1 MGCKWIFSIKYKA
14 DGSIDR
20 YKARLVAKGYTQK
33 YGIDYQET
41 FSLVAKLKTVRVML
55 SLAANLDWPLHQL
68 DVKNVFLHGD
78 LEEEIYMDLPSG
90 YTATSEAKIACRLQ
104 RALYGLKQ
112 SPGAWFGRF
121 SSAMRKYGFQQSN
134 YNHTLF
140 PKHQV
145 GKITALIVYVND
157 MIIIGDDVE
166 EISRLQEKLT
176 IEFEMKNFGGL
187 KYFFRHSSS
196 KVKTRHISFPK
207 EIYTRLV
214 GRGRITKV

>member
-1 MGCKWIFSIKYKA
+1 M
-14 DGSIDR
+14 
-20 YKARLVAKGYTQK
+20 
-33 YGIDYQET
+33 
-41 FSLVAKLKTVRVML
+41 
-55 SLAANLDWPLHQL
+55 
-68 DVKNVFLHGD
+68 
-78 LEEEIYMDLPSG
+78 
-90 YTATSEAKIACRLQ
+90 
-104 RALYGLKQ
+104 
-112 SPGAWFGRF
+112 
-121 SSAMRKYGFQQSN
+121 
-134 YNHTLF
+134 
-140 PKHQV
+140 
-145 GKITALIVYVND
+145 GKITTLIVYVND